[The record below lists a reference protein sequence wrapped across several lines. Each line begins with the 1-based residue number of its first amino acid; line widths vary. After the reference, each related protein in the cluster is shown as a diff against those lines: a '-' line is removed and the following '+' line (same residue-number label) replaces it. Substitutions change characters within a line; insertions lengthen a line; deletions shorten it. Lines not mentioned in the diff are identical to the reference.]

1 MCSLDVLGLKDVTQ
15 PEEFNHQT
23 FNDHIKYCEKGY
35 SKTVLPWKPDHSPLP
50 SNKQLT
56 TALFLATTK
65 RLEKIEKLEQYHEV
79 MLDQF
84 NTGILEPI
92 LDQLSGNHIHYIP
105 HHAVFKEYVE
115 ITKLRIVYDCSSKES
130 NEVPSLNDCLETG
143 PLLQPKL
150 FDILV
155 RNWFK
160 RLVIT
165 GDVQKAFLQIRTDD
179 RD

>member
-1 MCSLDVLGLKDVTQ
+1 MCSLDVLGLEDVMQ

-35 SKTVLPWKPDHSPLP
+35 YETVLPWKPDHSPLP

-56 TALFLATTK
+56 TALLLATTK

-105 HHAVFKEYVE
+105 HHAVFKENVE

-143 PLLQPKL
+143 PPLQPKL